1 MYPPGVPR
9 FGMNSISEEYMNRCL
24 AMDVSSQSEIA
35 TVLGGVDSLLYVME
49 YMEHGNFNVMLH
61 QSPCLGIMRSIHLK
75 IQEPQSPDPSA
86 KLPG

>member
-9 FGMNSISEEYMNRCL
+9 FGMNRISEEYMNRCL
-24 AMDVSSQSEIA
+24 AQDVPSYSEIE

-61 QSPCLGIMRSIHLK
+61 QFSCSVT
-75 IQEPQSPDPSA
+75 
-86 KLPG
+86 